1 MSRDAK
7 RNTSQITSFFVNSRK
22 KGPYP
27 GTVGRL
33 SYYTP
38 VSAVD
43 VAAAAAASVDSNRI
57 WAAVAAVAF
66 DSVNTESGT
75 VVKRHSAA
83 AAAVVVAAVVAVA
96 VAYEVTVEFVSLDL
110 DSSYPSLD

>member
-1 MSRDAK
+1 MSRMSRDAK

-43 VAAAAAASVDSNRI
+43 VAAAAASVDSNRI

-83 AAAVVVAAVVAVA
+83 AAAAVVVAAVA